1 MKRFKYAEIAS
12 ILGIVGNLF
21 LLIIKGIVGVMTHS
35 QAMIADAFNSAGDI
49 FSSVMTY
56 IGNRISSKP
65 KDKDHN
71 LGHGKAEYI
80 YSMLIS
86 IVMFIMSLY
95 LFKDSFYVIL
105 NKETYTF
112 SKWLIIVCIITIIV
126 KGLLYIYTSR
136 VAKKYNNLLVK
147 ANSKDHRN
155 DVLITTSNLISCIFA
170 YYGIFFF
177 DGIVGIAISSWIL
190 VTALELYK
198 ESYNVLMDK
207 SISEETKK
215 RVYDIIERHT
225 EIKKVNH
232 FNSTPVGYR
241 YQISFTIFVDG
252 NLSTFESHDIANKL
266 EKEIDKEIKEIYL
279 TVIHV
284 NPIEIKEKK
293 KDK

>member
-21 LLIIKGIVGVMTHS
+21 LLIIKGIVGFMTHS

-284 NPIEIKEKK
+284 NPIELKEKK

>member
-1 MKRFKYAEIAS
+1 MKRFKYAETAS
-12 ILGIVGNLF
+12 ILGITGNLF
-21 LLIIKGIVGVMTHS
+21 LLVIKGIVGFMTHS

-86 IVMFIMSLY
+86 IVMFVMSLY

-126 KGLLYIYTSR
+126 KSFLYIYTSR

-198 ESYNVLMDK
+198 ESYHVLMDK

-215 RVYDIIERHT
+215 RVYDIIERHE

-252 NLSTFESHDIANKL
+252 NLSTFESHDIANRL

-284 NPIEIKEKK
+284 NPMEMKEKK